1 MRTINAAYIRTDDS
15 RKRGNLQDH
24 LRVPDDGVGM
34 EVFCWIKPKPVLLFS
49 ATCSSGIDVSV
60 QGVGLTG
67 GVPQELEINL
77 IMYVPQPLSYHL
89 FPSSGT
95 KEWLV

>member
-1 MRTINAAYIRTDDS
+1 
-15 RKRGNLQDH
+15 
-24 LRVPDDGVGM
+24 
-34 EVFCWIKPKPVLLFS
+34 
-49 ATCSSGIDVSV
+49 V

-67 GVPQELEINL
+67 GVPQELKINL